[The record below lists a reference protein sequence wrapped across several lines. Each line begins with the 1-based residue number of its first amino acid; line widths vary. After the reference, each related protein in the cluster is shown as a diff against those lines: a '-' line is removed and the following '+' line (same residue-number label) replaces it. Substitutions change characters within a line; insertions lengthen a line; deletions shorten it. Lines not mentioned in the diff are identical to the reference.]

1 MTMKWTFPN
10 NSEEGEE
17 RAAGFVL
24 FRTIH
29 QHRQYLLLRH
39 RDGGHWAFPKGRLER
54 EEGEIEAALRETLE
68 ETGIRH
74 IRPIPDFRETSS
86 YIVSRNGQAKAKTV
100 AYFLAE
106 AAKGDVSLS
115 SEHTDYQWLELAE
128 AVATVTYAESQ
139 RILTEAD
146 AWLVA
151 ASERERDDR
160 P

>member
-1 MTMKWTFPN
+1 MKWTSAN

-24 FRTIH
+24 FRSIH
-29 QHRQYLLLRH
+29 QHRHYLLLRH
-39 RDGGHWAFPKGRLER
+39 RIGGHWAFPKGRLER
-54 EEGEIEAALRETLE
+54 EEGEIEAALRETFE
-68 ETGIRH
+68 ETGIRR
-74 IRPIPDFRETSS
+74 IRPILGFRKTSS
-86 YIVSRNGQAKAKTV
+86 YTVSRNGQDRAKTV

-151 ASERERDDR
+151 ASDRERDDR